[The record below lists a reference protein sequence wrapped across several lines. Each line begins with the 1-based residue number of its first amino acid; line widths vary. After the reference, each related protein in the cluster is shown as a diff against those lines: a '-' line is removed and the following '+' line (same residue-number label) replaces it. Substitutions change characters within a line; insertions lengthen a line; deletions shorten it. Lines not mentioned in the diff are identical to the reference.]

1 MIACYVYGTLRFRE
15 VLENRL
21 KEKTDFSKLQ
31 ISYLK
36 ATLTGFQR
44 LVAATY
50 DGSNAAFPVKGNK
63 ISGEA
68 SEEIIAAAGK
78 FKVPEGALLLIDG
91 PAVELAK
98 SLSPLERYEQG
109 SVKIEIPVD
118 SKEIKRAYVFAT
130 YPWRILPAELA
141 KIPDKTAEK
150 LLNELTSYYN
160 LSRMQPEET
169 QKFVREAYEKEIK
182 KNKSGVILHDL
193 KRQNSLV

>member
-15 VLENRL
+15 VLVNRL
-21 KEKTDFSKLQ
+21 KEKTDLSKLQ

-36 ATLTGFQR
+36 ASLTGFQR

-50 DGSNAAFPVKGNK
+50 DGSNAAIPVNGKK
-63 ISGEA
+63 INGENM
-68 SEEIIAAAGK
+68 EEVVAEAGI
-78 FKVPEGALLLIDG
+78 FQAPEGALLLIDG

-98 SLSPLERYEQG
+98 VLGPLQRYEQG
-109 SVKIEIPVD
+109 SVKIEIPVAND
-118 SKEIKRAYVFAT
+118 EIKRAYVFASS
-130 YPWRILPAELA
+130 PWRILPAELA
-141 KIPDKTAEK
+141 KITDKTAEK

-182 KNKSGVILHDL
+182 KNKSSVILHDL